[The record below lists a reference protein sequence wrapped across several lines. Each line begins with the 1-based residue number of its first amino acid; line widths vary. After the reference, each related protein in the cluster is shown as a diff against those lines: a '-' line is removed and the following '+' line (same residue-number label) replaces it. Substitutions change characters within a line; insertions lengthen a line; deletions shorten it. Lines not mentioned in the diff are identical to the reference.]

1 VIRRISL
8 VVLALAALSTAA
20 CTNPTAPTAKAP
32 KASADVVTD
41 STASLLPPPTRIIV
55 QGAGT

>member
-1 VIRRISL
+1 VIRRISF

-32 KASADVVTD
+32 KAPANVAADGVI
-41 STASLLPPPTRIIV
+41 PPPPSVIV
-55 QGAGT
+55 QGAGI